1 MFGDKLKKFFFNN
14 KENTDYEIDKRNEEK
29 NDNKNREEYNVI
41 INNPKK
47 QGNIGND
54 KRKIEN
60 LVFFVILLILTIII
74 INFIWNGN
82 KEVNK
87 KETTNDTTKQ
97 LAETRINGKN
107 NDIESMDVGEG
118 LGDSDSTKN
127 LENKLKNI
135 LSKIE
140 GVGEVEVC
148 INYSESSEVVAMY
161 NEDSTISTTEE
172 TDDTGG
178 TRKIQETDTKK
189 DVIFEEEDGVK
200 TPITAKVVK
209 PKIEGAIITA
219 KGVKNA
225 ETKNNVIQAV
235 EAVTGL
241 ATHKIQVF
249 EMN

>member
-14 KENTDYEIDKRNEEK
+14 KENEEK
-29 NDNKNREEYNVI
+29 NDDKNKEECNAI
-41 INNPKK
+41 INNLEK
-47 QGNIGND
+47 QGNVGND

-60 LVFFVILLILTIII
+60 LVFFVILLILTIVI

-97 LAETRINGKN
+97 LATTGLNGKN
-107 NDIESMDVGEG
+107 SDIESVGLDENGEG
-118 LGDSDSTKN
+118 SDSTKN

-140 GVGEVEVC
+140 GVGEVKVL
-148 INYSESSEVVAMY
+148 ITYSSSNEIIPMY
-161 NEDSTISTTEE
+161 NESSKNSSTTEE
-172 TDDTGG
+172 DSGGG
-178 TRKIQETDTKK
+178 TRIVEENDTSKEI
-189 DVIFEEEDGVK
+189 VYTEENGKNVPVTK
-200 TPITAKVVK
+200 QIVS

-219 KGVKNA
+219 SGATDAMVKTNI
-225 ETKNNVIQAV
+225 IQAV
-235 EAVTGL
+235 EAVTGI

-249 EMN
+249 EMKT

>member
-14 KENTDYEIDKRNEEK
+14 KENEEK
-29 NDNKNREEYNVI
+29 NDDKNKEECNAI
-41 INNPKK
+41 INNLEK
-47 QGNIGND
+47 QGNVGND

-60 LVFFVILLILTIII
+60 LVFFVILLILTIVI

-97 LAETRINGKN
+97 LATTGLNGKN
-107 NDIESMDVGEG
+107 SDIESVGLDENGEG
-118 LGDSDSTKN
+118 SDSTKN

-161 NEDSTISTTEE
+161 NEDSTTSTTEE

-189 DVIFEEEDGVK
+189 DVIFEEEDGIK
-200 TPITAKVVK
+200 TPITAKVIK

-219 KGVKNA
+219 RGVKNA
-225 ETKNNVIQAV
+225 EIKNNIIQAV